1 MRPRAERLGF
11 LVVLVLGSALVL
23 YRIRGVLTPF
33 FIGVVIAYIL
43 NPLVDSLER
52 RGAPRVAGIAIVY
65 LLVLALLALVSVYLF
80 PITIRQL
87 ETMTV
92 DLPVQIR
99 RIESLLTDLYS
110 RFHRVPLPNQV
121 RDALDSAVER
131 WEGMLASAASEIIGG
146 LVGMFYQLPNLVL
159 GPILA
164 FYFARDKDQILR
176 KVMSW
181 IPARGRAE
189 ASNLI
194 GELDAVIGGF
204 VRGQLLVAMIMA
216 VMISVGLWLAG
227 IEFAFLIGTAAGILD
242 LIPYFGPLL
251 GAIPALMVAV
261 IKSPLHVFYVV
272 AVFAVANQIETAV
285 LSPRI
290 VSGYVGL
297 HPLAVIFSLLVGAYI
312 WGLLGMIVAVPLA
325 GILRVLLRYT
335 WTRVVEQ

>member
-1 MRPRAERLGF
+1 MRPRADRLG
-11 LVVLVLGSALVL
+11 LLAILVLGSALAL

-33 FIGVVIAYIL
+33 FIGIVIAYIL

-65 LLVLALLALVSVYLF
+65 LFVIVLLGLVSVYLF

-99 RIESLLTDLYS
+99 KVESLITDLYS
-110 RFHRVPLPNQV
+110 RFHRVPLPTQV
-121 RDALDSAVER
+121 RDALDSSVER
-131 WEGMLASAASEIIGG
+131 WEGMLASAASETISG
-146 LVGMFYQLPNLVL
+146 LVGVLYQLPNIIL

-176 KVMSW
+176 RSC
-181 IPARGRAE
+181 RGSGSRKRRV
-189 ASNLI
+189 SNLI
-194 GELDAVIGGF
+194 GEMDAVISGF

-216 VMISVGLWLAG
+216 VMISVGLWLTG
-227 IEFAFLIGTAAGILD
+227 IEFSFLIGTAAGILD

-261 IKSPLHVFYVV
+261 LKSPLHVLYVV

-297 HPLAVIFSLLVGAYI
+297 HPLVVILSLLVGAYV

-325 GILRVLLRYT
+325 GVLRVLLRYA
-335 WTRVVEQ
+335 WTRLVEQ

>member
-1 MRPRAERLGF
+1 
-11 LVVLVLGSALVL
+11 
-23 YRIRGVLTPF
+23 
-33 FIGVVIAYIL
+33 
-43 NPLVDSLER
+43 
-52 RGAPRVAGIAIVY
+52 
-65 LLVLALLALVSVYLF
+65 
-80 PITIRQL
+80 
-87 ETMTV
+87 
-92 DLPVQIR
+92 
-99 RIESLLTDLYS
+99 
-110 RFHRVPLPNQV
+110 V

-194 GELDAVIGGF
+194 GEMDAVIGGF